1 MDKNKDKILVISS
14 AILILV
20 VLNFFATYFIFMQIE
35 YSKVGGKDNYDLL
48 NKLQIQ
54 QIKQL
59 VEYYKANPQMMDQ
72 QATGQPEGSQAWGNG
87 QENITP
93 VDFSSTGSTTS
104 TWTQQ

>member
-1 MDKNKDKILVISS
+1 MEKLKEKKLLVISCVT
-14 AILILV
+14 LVLV

-59 VEYYKANPQMMDQ
+59 VEYYKANPQMMN
-72 QATGQPEGSQAWGNG
+72 QAASGQTGGSQESVPA
-87 QENITP
+87 I
-93 VDFSSTGSTTS
+93 DFSSTWSDADTS
-104 TWTQQ
+104 GASK

>member
-72 QATGQPEGSQAWGNG
+72 QANPQPEGIQA
-87 QENITP
+87 
-93 VDFSSTGSTTS
+93 
-104 TWTQQ
+104 